1 MKPMNSKINSMF
13 SMSNNKSVGD
23 GGSPNVADLEVRPG
37 GMLVQKR
44 EMNGGSQSIP
54 TIKVRVKYGSSY
66 REIRIS
72 SQASFGELKKMLAE
86 STGLYPQDQKLIFK
100 NKERDSKAYLDA
112 ARVKDGSKIVLVE
125 DIESRERRCLEMLKN
140 AKVEKATKSLAEISL
155 EVDKL
160 AGQVTALEATASRDG
175 EVSEMD
181 VDNLTEMFMSKLLKL
196 DGVLVEGDLKLQRRV
211 QVRRVQK
218 HIETLDALKL
228 LNSKPR
234 NNGGKIPWQQQA
246 HSSKQMPI
254 PIQKQ
259 QVQLRQRESRGQMPV
274 LQQPLRHSEPVVVT
288 TQWETFD

>member
-1 MKPMNSKINSMF
+1 MKPMNSKLNSIF

-44 EMNGGSQSIP
+44 EMNDRSQSIP

-125 DIESRERRCLEMLKN
+125 DIESRERRCLEMQKN
-140 AKVEKATKSLAEISL
+140 AKVEKASKSLAEISL

-160 AGQVTALEATASRDG
+160 AGQVTSLEAKASRDG

-181 VDNLTEMFMSKLLKL
+181 VDNLTEMFMSKLVKL
-196 DGVLVEGDLKLQRRV
+196 DGILVEGDLKLQRRV
-211 QVRRVQK
+211 QERRVQK

-234 NNGGKIPWQQQA
+234 SNGGKVPWQQQA
-246 HSSKQMPI
+246 HSSKQIPI

-259 QVQLRQRESRGQMPV
+259 QVQLRQRESSGQMPV

>member
-1 MKPMNSKINSMF
+1 MNSKINSMF
-13 SMSNNKSVGD
+13 SMSNNNSVGD
-23 GGSPNVADLEVRPG
+23 GGSPNIADLEVRPG

-44 EMNGGSQSIP
+44 DMNGSSQSIP

-66 REIRIS
+66 REIQIS

-140 AKVEKATKSLAEISL
+140 AKFEKASKSLAEISL

-160 AGQVTALEATASRDG
+160 AGQVTALEARASRDG
-175 EVSEMD
+175 GVPEVD
-181 VDNLTEMFMSKLLKL
+181 VDDLTEMFMAKLVKL

-228 LNSKPR
+228 QNSKPR
-234 NNGGKIPWQQQA
+234 SNVGKIPWQQQA
-246 HSSKQMPI
+246 HSSRQI
-254 PIQKQ
+254 PIIPVQKQ
-259 QVQLRQRESRGQMPV
+259 QG
-274 LQQPLRHSEPVVVT
+274 QQPLRHSESVVVT